1 MKARPFCESQKEEET
16 SRGKGVEDAKEAVEV
31 SEPIQ
36 QPVTLRR
43 STRERKT
50 LKRYEDFASSF
61 ALITED
67 GEPSCYQEVVD
78 DTYNEKWK
86 MTMEEEMDSLA
97 KNNTRNLVEL
107 PEWRS
112 VFGCKWVFK
121 RKVDG
126 SIERYKARLVAK
138 GYSQVEGINFHE
150 IVSPVVKLVSIR
162 TVFAPT
168 ALLNLELEQLDVKTT
183 FLHGDLDEEIYME

>member
-1 MKARPFCESQKEEET
+1 MK
-16 SRGKGVEDAKEAVEV
+16 
-31 SEPIQ
+31 
-36 QPVTLRR
+36 
-43 STRERKT
+43 
-50 LKRYEDFASSF
+50 
-61 ALITED
+61 
-67 GEPSCYQEVVD
+67 
-78 DTYNEKWK
+78 
-86 MTMEEEMDSLA
+86 EEMDSLA
-97 KNNTRNLVEL
+97 KNNTWDLVEL
-107 PEWRS
+107 PEGRS
-112 VFGCKWVFK
+112 VVGCKWFFK
-121 RKVDG
+121 LKQKFYG